1 MNRSL
6 EVCLIGLS
14 LIAGVVAV
22 GPGAAQTLQKGVSVV
37 MAPTTNA
44 IPMSEADNESAWIV
58 TVVRDGTLYFG
69 TDQVTVARL
78 EEKMKVTPRNR
89 QAKLYIKADAR
100 AHFADVERVLQ
111 VGKAMLFESAVLLT
125 SQPEQPAP
133 GKIVPPKGLEVLV
146 GATHP
151 AEAIILQVLNH
162 GEPKPTVLV
171 DNADVSIDVLQN
183 TLGRMLRNRHSD
195 VVVLKADGSLA
206 FAQVARV
213 IDACRGAGV
222 KVVVEKPEV

>member
-125 SQPEQPAP
+125 SQPEQAAP
-133 GKIVPPKGLEVLV
+133 GTIVPPKGLEVLV
-146 GATHP
+146 GAP
-151 AEAIILQVLNH
+151 SAESIVVQVSKSGQASASL
-162 GEPKPTVLV
+162 TV
-171 DNADVSIDVLQN
+171 NGASVSDSALPGTLRSMLQN
-183 TLGRMLRNRHSD
+183 RSEK
-195 VVVLKADGSLA
+195 VVVVKGDGQLA
-206 FAQVARV
+206 FAQVAHV
-213 IDACRGAGV
+213 IDVCRSAGA
-222 KVVVEKPEV
+222 KVMVAAGDL